1 MDTVQNFA
9 EKFNEVAMVPL
20 KYLDNNYVTAILFLI
35 FVFYGSLAAPVLPRK
50 VLALFDNIF
59 VKLIF
64 IFLIV
69 NFYASNPAVSLFLAV
84 IFLILISVLEQMKSL
99 EAFTF
104 GNTLNGA
111 PLSEVFPDKTQVMQG
126 LSQVKNTVAEQLQQI
141 TPENSMQNG
150 MMAESSYNVSGTNEN
165 QMKQYGDFSA
175 EQEMS
180 STENDQNNGQYMQN
194 QQYPDAENTNLPTW
208 QGTPTNTSSV
218 KDNSG
223 WNVDGYSSFDDSG
236 KIGDGTGATRYGD
249 YGSVNAGDPLGNTN
263 PIPDN
268 FDGCT
273 KDEERQ
279 IDISKVKPFSNEY
292 NNMDLLA
299 EAVDPSK
306 L

>member
-1 MDTVQNFA
+1 MDKVQNFA

-84 IFLILISVLEQMKSL
+84 IFLILISVLERMKSL

-126 LSQVKNTVAEQLQQI
+126 LSQVKNTIAEQLQQI
-141 TPENSMQNG
+141 TQENNMQNIT
-150 MMAESSYNVSGTNEN
+150 AESYNVLGTNEN
-165 QMKQYGDFSA
+165 QMKQYGYFSA

-180 STENDQNNGQYMQN
+180 STENDQNNGGYMQN

-223 WNVDGYSSFDDSG
+223 WNVDGYSSFDNSG

-263 PIPDN
+263 PMPDN
-268 FDGCT
+268 LDGCT